1 MVLFFFD
8 VQSYLQNINI
18 TVAWRTSLCGSPA
31 SQTYLMY
38 EAYDQTTQSN
48 LTPGFKPFIVSNSY
62 LIRRKRRCENKQ
74 KRKKRTKKH
83 TRMFLG
89 RRLNL
94 VHFWSCIMRRRN
106 ENGREWNDTF
116 EKESPTMTQFFL
128 SVAQVF
134 SVHKRIC
141 FSHTQSCTTKGHF
154 FLFRTQT
161 CCLFKCSLTKN
172 LWRTWIISCD
182 KFKNKLK
189 AKGQ

>member
-8 VQSYLQNINI
+8 VQSYLQNIYI

-94 VHFWSCIMRRRN
+94 LHFWSRIMRRRN

-116 EKESPTMTQFFL
+116 EKEFPTMTQFFL

-154 FLFRTQT
+154 FLSRTQT

-182 KFKNKLK
+182 KFEN
-189 AKGQ
+189 

>member
-8 VQSYLQNINI
+8 VQSYLQNIDI

-48 LTPGFKPFIVSNSY
+48 LTPRFKPFIVSNSY
-62 LIRRKRRCENKQ
+62 LILRKRRCENKQ

-83 TRMFLG
+83 KRMFLG

-116 EKESPTMTQFFL
+116 EKESQRWHNFFCQLPKFFPSTSLFVLAIPNPARQKDIFFL
-128 SVAQVF
+128 S
-134 SVHKRIC
+134 
-141 FSHTQSCTTKGHF
+141 
-154 FLFRTQT
+154 RTQT

-182 KFKNKLK
+182 KFEN
-189 AKGQ
+189 